1 MRTQTSDTARRQ
13 RLAAGALLWLLAG
26 SVLLLTTLVP
36 ARTDLLGWTPAFW
49 LPGAPLALLLVLEP
63 RLPRD
68 LLALA
73 LRRRP
78 RTHRA
83 VWH

>member
-1 MRTQTSDTARRQ
+1 MRTQTSDAARHH

-26 SVLLLTTLVP
+26 AVLLLTTLVP
-36 ARTDLLGWTPAFW
+36 ARTDLLGWTSAFW
-49 LPGAPLALLLVLEP
+49 LLGAPLALLLVLEP

-78 RTHRA
+78 RARQA